1 MDPAEIGNDLHDP
14 AFQISISTSKARH
27 LLGGPMG
34 SEIRGFCQERFRPLE
49 DAFRANFDDGI
60 ELGASLAVTWRGRM
74 VVDLWGGWSNIKR
87 TRRWRKNTIVF
98 VYSTTKIMLL
108 LCVLRLIDQNRLH
121 LDEPVCRYW
130 KAFGQGGKDKVTVR
144 DFITH
149 QGGVPSFVPPVT
161 AKDLTD
167 WHRMTAHVAAQPHRF
182 GGKKELCYHA
192 VTYGFVLGELI
203 RRVDG
208 RMPSQY
214 FREEFAEWLGAD
226 FHMGLSSRL
235 QLLRVA
241 ETNMVLDDAGIPD
254 LSRIPVSKK
263 PEIAQEVWL
272 SCDIHSPEQ
281 QKFMQTW
288 RFASATVPAMLGY
301 GNGRSIA
308 RLCSVMAMSGRPWW
322 RRYLSK
328 AIIAE
333 AGREQ
338 IYAEDLYIGRI
349 RWGLGFGLDSVDYPA
364 PSPTAFHWGGVGGS
378 WGLMD
383 PASCISFG
391 YAPNNFLSPGNGAKS
406 DPRVAKF
413 NEALR
418 EIMRDL
424 PR

>member
-1 MDPAEIGNDLHDP
+1 MDPAGIGNDLRDP

-49 DAFRANFDDGI
+49 DAFRANFDDGL

-149 QGGVPSFVPPVT
+149 QGGVPGFVPPVT
-161 AKDLTD
+161 AADLTD
-167 WHRMTAHVAAQPHRF
+167 WHRMTAHIAAQPHRF

-226 FHMGLSSRL
+226 FHMGLSSWW

-241 ETNMVLDDAGIPD
+241 ETTQLVEDNAQVPDD
-254 LSRIPVSKK
+254 SRIPVPKQAEMAK
-263 PEIAQEVWL
+263 EVW
-272 SCDIHSPEQ
+272 SSVDFFSPEA
-281 QKFMQTW
+281 QKFMRTW
-288 RFASATVPAMLGY
+288 RFASATVPAMLGF

-308 RLCSVMAMSGRPWW
+308 RLCSVMAMNGRPGW

-328 AIIAE
+328 AIISE
-333 AGREQ
+333 AASQQ
-338 IYAEDLYIGRI
+338 IYGEDLYIGRI
-349 RWGLGFGLDSVDYPA
+349 SWGLGFGLDSVDYPA
-364 PSPTAFHWGGVGGS
+364 PSPTAFHWGGIGGS

-383 PASCISFG
+383 PAAKISFG
-391 YAPNNFLSPGNGAKS
+391 YAPNHFLIAQGAKS
-406 DPRVAKF
+406 DPRVARF

-418 EIMRDL
+418 EIIQNLHR
-424 PR
+424 